1 MNRVGVMVKIHKKK
15 LLLLSSLF
23 IAIILIFTSSAMLAD
38 KDNSV
43 SEIQEKLDNIFD
55 EEREILEF
63 LFIQVQEIE
72 KLEREYIKINED
84 INIMSK
90 DIDELESSI

>member
-1 MNRVGVMVKIHKKK
+1 MNRVGVVVKIHKKK

-43 SEIQEKLDNIFD
+43 SEIQEKLDNISD

-63 LFIQVQEIE
+63 QTVDKVKFVNSLTR
-72 KLEREYIKINED
+72 L
-84 INIMSK
+84 
-90 DIDELESSI
+90 L

>member
-1 MNRVGVMVKIHKKK
+1 
-15 LLLLSSLF
+15 
-23 IAIILIFTSSAMLAD
+23 MLAD

-63 LFIQVQEIE
+63 QTVDKVKFVNSLTR
-72 KLEREYIKINED
+72 L
-84 INIMSK
+84 
-90 DIDELESSI
+90 L

>member
-1 MNRVGVMVKIHKKK
+1 MNRVGVVVKIHKKK
-15 LLLLSSLF
+15 LLFLSSLF

-43 SEIQEKLDNIFD
+43 SEIQEKLDNISD

-63 LFIQVQEIE
+63 QTVDKVKFVNSLTR
-72 KLEREYIKINED
+72 L
-84 INIMSK
+84 
-90 DIDELESSI
+90 L

>member
-1 MNRVGVMVKIHKKK
+1 MNKGGVMVKIHKKK

-63 LFIQVQEIE
+63 QTVDKVKFVNSLTR
-72 KLEREYIKINED
+72 L
-84 INIMSK
+84 
-90 DIDELESSI
+90 L